1 MDGLSDMAVKDVNIG
16 TPIPDREKVKDVTD
30 TVMRIN
36 QQRAVYQRQ
45 WLINIAMLY
54 GKHYFA
60 IDKKPTGSLDE
71 RVMWE
76 LKNMERQSKTRRQSN
91 YILPLF
97 KSQLAK
103 MILTKSN
110 VNVEPTTNSEQD
122 KSAARVSKEV
132 AEDFWQNVNRNN
144 PHLCDEYGGMLKI
157 LLRLCIYMMCCGEGY
172 LLPYFN
178 PRTQSKFFLNEQI
191 GTADIGEVETE
202 VLHVFETFRDPLKRF
217 FIRTK
222 TMAVEHIYERWG
234 KEVKDEQIGYPDYQ
248 KRMIAMLE
256 QGQEISFKDAA
267 EIFEKYELPSKKYP
281 AGRHLVCTKEEL
293 VLEEDLPPH
302 YKGRLPLFSFQFM
315 DFMLAP
321 FAQSFI
327 EQLVPLQEEYNYT
340 LTRLYGYKKW
350 FAGKVLIPRN
360 SKMSTKWDDEM
371 GQVIFYNSGHGVP
384 GYLPGANAP
393 AFLIQD
399 LDRIRRDMEDVG
411 SSHDT
416 SLGRTPA
423 GVKSGVG
430 IQNLTDLDNAQSSP
444 MQMDMESKLG
454 QYVETVLDIMEANY
468 NEPRFLAMTGDT
480 LAADVRSFVGSD
492 LMGNRKIKVVLGSSL
507 PYTKEARQNKIMEY
521 LGAGLIS
528 GEKARELLEM
538 GDIDGVFSS
547 IDETAE
553 KSEVLQM
560 MKDNVVVVAEPWEEH
575 NIRAHV
581 LTQFMKSQEYMKLPD
596 EIRQRFI
603 THLGEHQE
611 YIRQEAQ
618 AAARV
623 GAPTGSAIP
632 PKPTNP

>member
-1 MDGLSDMAVKDVNIG
+1 MDALTESKDVNIN
-16 TPIPDREKVKDVTD
+16 TPISAKDTIKSVTDDVTA
-30 TVMRIN
+30 IN
-36 QQRAVYQRQ
+36 QKRAIYQRQ

-54 GKHYFA
+54 GKHYFM
-60 IDKKPTGSLDE
+60 IDKRPTGGLDE

-110 VNVEPTTNSEQD
+110 VSVEPTTNSEND
-122 KSAARVSKEV
+122 KSATKVSKEV
-132 AEDFWQNVNRNN
+132 IEDFWQNVNHNN
-144 PHLCDEYGGMLKI
+144 PYLCDEIGGMLKI
-157 LLRLCIYMMCCGEGY
+157 LLRLSIYMLCTGEGY
-172 LLPYFN
+172 LYPYFN
-178 PRTQSKFFLNEQI
+178 PKTQSKYYLAEQV
-191 GTADIGEVETE
+191 GMGDIGEVETE
-202 VLHVFETFRDPLKRF
+202 ALHPFETFRDPLKRH

-222 TMAVEHIYERWG
+222 TMATQQIYDRWD
-234 KEVKDEQIGYPDYQ
+234 KDVKAEQIGYPDYQ
-248 KRMIAMLE
+248 KRLISMLE
-256 QGQEISFKDAA
+256 QGQGEDSFKDAA
-267 EIFEKYELPSKKYP
+267 EIFEKCELPSKQYP
-281 AGRHLVCTKEEL
+281 QGRHIVCTKTDLIVEEEL
-293 VLEEDLPPH
+293 APE
-302 YKGRLPLFSFQFM
+302 YKGRLPIFSFTFM

-340 LTRLYGYKKW
+340 ITRLYGYKKW
-350 FAGKVLIPRN
+350 LAGKVLVPRN

-371 GQVIFYNSGHGVP
+371 GQIIFYNSGHGVP
-384 GYLPGANAP
+384 GYLPGATPP
-393 AFLIQD
+393 AFLVED
-399 LDRIRRDMEDVG
+399 LNRIRRDMEDVG

-430 IQNLTDLDNAQSSP
+430 IQNLNDLDNAQSSP

-454 QYVETVLDIMEANY
+454 QYVETVLDIMELRY
-468 NEPRFLAMTGDT
+468 SEPRFLAMTGDQ

-492 LMGNRKIKVVLGSSL
+492 LVGNRKIKVVLGSSL
-507 PYTKEARQNKIMEY
+507 PYTKEARQNKIMQY
-521 LGAGLIS
+521 MQVGLVTP
-528 GEKARELLEM
+528 EKARELLEM
-538 GDIDGVFSS
+538 GDIDGVFTS

-553 KSEVLQM
+553 KSEVMQM

-575 NIRAHV
+575 NIRAQV
-581 LTQFMKSQEYMKLPD
+581 LTHFMKSQEYMKLPE
-596 EIRQRFI
+596 EIRQRFVN
-603 THLGEHQE
+603 HLGEHQE

-632 PKPTNP
+632 PQPSKP